1 MPLGVSEEA
10 EWQPGSVNISPGAM
24 LLLYT
29 DGVLEAQNQRG
40 EFLGEEGMQ
49 GIIQAQMGHSAQA
62 VQDALLSGVN
72 AFTGPEPQVDDI
84 TLMVLIRDQA
94 LGTR

>member
-1 MPLGVSEEA
+1 
-10 EWQPGSVNISPGAM
+10 M

-49 GIIQAQMGHSAQA
+49 DIIRTQMGYSAQA
-62 VQDALLSGVN
+62 VQDTLLSGVN